1 MEVSKQI
8 QELAALRLTQE
19 DIALKAGVSVR
30 SVSRWATGKVQPSPL
45 GATAIQVLHR
55 SLCGGQQRAKR

>member
-19 DIALKAGVSVR
+19 DIASKAGVSVR
-30 SVSRWATGKVQPSPL
+30 SVSRWATGQVRPSPM
-45 GATAIQVLHR
+45 GAAAIQGLHR
-55 SLCGGQQRAKR
+55 SLCGQQRAKR